1 MSPSHLLMVMWCCP
15 APQPFSKSA
24 TEHVQ
29 SRLSKKQVP
38 PDLFQV
44 SAVHDVEGMVALGSL
59 ETAGLGWQKVAV
71 ET

>member
-1 MSPSHLLMVMWCCP
+1 MSPSHLLMVMWWCS

-24 TEHVQ
+24 TEYVQ
-29 SRLSKKQVP
+29 SRLSKRQVP

-44 SAVHDVEGMVALGSL
+44 SSVHDMEGMVALGSP

-71 ET
+71 EM